1 MLQLKKIYK
10 TLLKKKF
17 ITIKRNNDKLQKF
30 LQPKNTKVKSGGS
43 AMTQLTEIGKLDK
56 EVYENNARITEYLVS
71 LGKLYDIIVNKTDN
85 ITSGEITKLSKQL
98 GLKEETVIAL
108 NIKVSNLQSEIKEY
122 EKSSLQNRNL
132 LQELEEKVNE
142 QQKVIKKK
150 IADLRKN
157 EEVNVDLRK
166 SKKNFQEKFLDI
178 KLKNTEL
185 EKKISAMNLLETNL
199 TTLQNERSKL
209 IKERDGY
216 KQQRDKA
223 ETTIIKSQLE
233 RDEIIKKLDQEEIE
247 LSKVRKELKD
257 VKTELITATKSKG
270 KKGKE
275 SPAKLR
281 KMIKELKSD
290 ISSKEYQLSDAQKG
304 WQRCENRWVKKN
316 SSKRY

>member
-1 MLQLKKIYK
+1 MLQMKKIYK

-17 ITIKRNNDKLQKF
+17 ITIKRNNDKLQIF
-30 LQPKNTKVKSGGS
+30 LKQKNTKVKSGGS
-43 AMTQLTEIGKLDK
+43 AMAQLTEIGKLDK
-56 EVYENNARITEYLVS
+56 EVYENNARITEYLIS

-257 VKTELITATKSKG
+257 DLST
-270 KKGKE
+270 
-275 SPAKLR
+275 
-281 KMIKELKSD
+281 IK
-290 ISSKEYQLSDAQKG
+290 AA
-304 WQRCENRWVKKN
+304 
-316 SSKRY
+316 